1 MSASPWGP
9 DDEIG
14 RLNWMTSAS
23 RADALARA
31 DASRPFDLAVDY
43 FMGMPSWTRLGD
55 PKYDIWLTPTLARK
69 WKAPA
74 WISSTVGQVTF
85 GSVV

>member
-14 RLNWMTSAS
+14 RLNWMTPAS

-55 PKYDIWLTPTLARK
+55 PNDEIWLAHSPRGEGHAYAGTA
-69 WKAPA
+69 
-74 WISSTVGQVTF
+74 SSMSPGPC
-85 GSVV
+85 